1 MTMGRPILSIAAAL
15 AILCLSACSKGG
27 VVYPRPLQDVHEVLA
42 ETDELPPVF
51 GSDEPDHSVDSSDPN
66 AVKWILSKNGSEVM
80 RFTATLQPDEP
91 NQTRVTVTIEAPTES
106 PFGNMD
112 QKLKDNKSIR
122 NLYLVAMNEQIASRL
137 ENRPFDMSKTYGALA
152 AATAANIG
160 NISRQMDRAAEAGR
174 KRDEENIRKAYADEA
189 AGH

>member
-1 MTMGRPILSIAAAL
+1 MARPLLSIAAAL
-15 AILCLSACSKGG
+15 AILCLSACGKGG
-27 VVYPRPLQDVHEVLA
+27 VVYPRPLQDVHQVLA
-42 ETDELPPVF
+42 ETDDLPPVF
-51 GSDEPDHSVDSSDPN
+51 GSNEPDHSVDSSDPN
-66 AVKWILSKNGSEVM
+66 AVTWILSKNGSEVM
-80 RFTATLQPDEP
+80 RFVARLEAEEP
-91 NQTRVTVTIEAPTES
+91 NKTRVTVTVEAPSEG
-106 PFGNMD
+106 PYGNMD
-112 QKLKDNKSIR
+112 QRLKDNKSIT
-122 NLYLVAMNEQIASRL
+122 NLYLTAMNEQVASRL